1 MEYVQM
7 TLNDWL
13 EIKQKLK
20 RELLGVKQSFVR
32 IGYTLRTIE
41 DQRLYENDGYKS
53 VAEFARAEYGLEP
66 STTSRFMSINREYSV
81 DGYSEKLRPEFED
94 FGRSQLEE
102 MLKLPDGD
110 REMIQPETSR
120 EDIRQLKKFN
130 KSEPETGEADDIRQL
145 VEKFYEENA
154 EIRKEISKAPEF
166 DIQSIKGF
174 AEIVNPGGN
183 RSYKKG
189 LFFLMMYENRVT
201 VKKFGSSPQN
211 MTWWEFYTISRDVLN
226 HMAAGAGE
234 KELPDEEEIA
244 PAQMHGEQPGT
255 EQSAGGGET
264 NADAGTGRET
274 EKEPDINSLE
284 KGNGGRSETNENVAP
299 ESAKNQEEEIA
310 PAQKCGE
317 NPEKADREETGKTK
331 QTEERNASSGM
342 NPDVEEE
349 KNTAPGMNTA
359 MEGEGNSAPEIHT
372 AMEGER
378 NAVPEI
384 NPAVAAVP
392 EEIPGQ
398 MEIVRDFPEY
408 CTEGMENIPAGHD
421 PVKHAYATR
430 LLYMTGKGNE
440 EASAYMAET
449 MEKEIR
455 KMKNVSFVVLTEK
468 DFWEKFFG
476 TEVDGEGREIEC
488 V

>member
-145 VEKFYEENA
+145 VEKFYEENS

-189 LFFLMMYENRVT
+189 LFFMMMYENRVT

-211 MTWWEFYTISRDVLN
+211 MTWWEFYKISRDVLN

-244 PAQMHGEQPGT
+244 PAQIHGEQPGA

-264 NADAGTGRET
+264 NADAGTGREM

-284 KGNGGRSETNENVAP
+284 KGTGGRSEKFETN
-299 ESAKNQEEEIA
+299 K
-310 PAQKCGE
+310 
-317 NPEKADREETGKTK
+317 
-331 QTEERNASSGM
+331 
-342 NPDVEEE
+342 
-349 KNTAPGMNTA
+349 
-359 MEGEGNSAPEIHT
+359 
-372 AMEGER
+372 
-378 NAVPEI
+378 
-384 NPAVAAVP
+384 
-392 EEIPGQ
+392 
-398 MEIVRDFPEY
+398 
-408 CTEGMENIPAGHD
+408 
-421 PVKHAYATR
+421 
-430 LLYMTGKGNE
+430 
-440 EASAYMAET
+440 
-449 MEKEIR
+449 
-455 KMKNVSFVVLTEK
+455 
-468 DFWEKFFG
+468 
-476 TEVDGEGREIEC
+476 
-488 V
+488 